1 MGRKL
6 WEYAKGLCTKTINNS
21 GIQTAFSR
29 PQHHLLIQHG
39 LRPWPEH
46 RLRKSSSGQFF
57 LFH

>member
-29 PQHHLLIQHG
+29 PQHHLLMQHG
-39 LRPWPEH
+39 LSPWPEH
-46 RLRKSSSGQFF
+46 WL
-57 LFH
+57 

>member
-29 PQHHLLIQHG
+29 PQHHLLMQHG

-46 RLRKSSSGQFF
+46 RL
-57 LFH
+57 